1 VHIIRTIMY
10 VHVFLCVSQS
20 LSLSL
25 CVCVSLSL
33 SLALSLTLSLSAS
46 LSVRVYAYACVCL
59 VSNIV
64 YLFLIPRQ
72 RHKVALHKPS
82 SLSSSLSAK
91 GASADV
97 GPDGGGSAAVKP
109 RHEDG

>member
-1 VHIIRTIMY
+1 M
-10 VHVFLCVSQS
+10 CVSVS
-20 LSLSL
+20 LSLS
-25 CVCVSLSL
+25 VRLSL
-33 SLALSLTLSLSAS
+33 SLALSRTLSLSHALALS
-46 LSVRVYAYACVCL
+46 LPLSRCLFVRVYVCL
-59 VSNIV
+59 VLNIF

-82 SLSSSLSAK
+82 SLSGSLSAE

-97 GPDGGGSAAVKP
+97 GPDGGGSAAVDT